1 VAVFSKLYEKG
12 SKGIKNKR
20 ERIGLI
26 GAGVFK

>member
-1 VAVFSKLYEKG
+1 MFSKSYEKG

>member
-1 VAVFSKLYEKG
+1 MFSKLYEKG
-12 SKGIKNKR
+12 SIGIKNKR